1 MAPYK
6 IVVFA
11 GDHCGPEVTNEAV
24 KILKTLS
31 ASTSTIQFDLQD
43 HLLGGVRALIRLP
56 PWHRNSGTEFRF
68 SSRLQ

>member
-31 ASTSTIQFDLQD
+31 ASIPSIQFDLQD
-43 HLLGGVRALIRLP
+43 HLLGGVRAPFYPFPQYVRD
-56 PWHRNSGTEFRF
+56 TDMVF
-68 SSRLQ
+68 SPRLQ